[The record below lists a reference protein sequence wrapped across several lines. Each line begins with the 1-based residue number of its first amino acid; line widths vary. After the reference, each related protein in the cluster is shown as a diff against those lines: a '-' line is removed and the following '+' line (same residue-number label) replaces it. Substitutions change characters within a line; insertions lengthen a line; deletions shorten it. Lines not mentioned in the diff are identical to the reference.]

1 MHARSKTRETV
12 NSIMGSKKVDINI
25 KAIARELFS
34 ERDVKMIRLALSPV
48 IKQSEL
54 DSVVDGWDAATAPFN
69 SQIIAFNLAKNHP
82 EVSFP
87 KEIQPIL
94 QQAAILS
101 RKRHLEILP
110 HFSKVIKVLENKEI
124 PFILIKGGAM
134 RAYRP
139 ERPRW
144 TADIDILVPEEKYE
158 EALKDTEK
166 LGYIL
171 HRSPHS
177 SGLRELSSDQDFV
190 DIHHYVSMDT
200 GKERNLND
208 PLFGRTLSLPFSAS
222 TVRVPCPEDMV
233 FISLVNFWKN
243 VTHISRENSKISF
256 ANLCFDLI
264 FLRDRDGC
272 LDWDIIR
279 TDAEI
284 TGSVEVVYL
293 ATSLLDNI
301 LPGFFPER
309 FLEAEV
315 DFRMVKRLMSR
326 TLFTRNVLSPLR
338 DKIGE
343 FNIKK
348 ATSQKRNPFK
358 YIYLRVLYFIVK
370 RFPAGGFKTK
380 G

>member
-1 MHARSKTRETV
+1 
-12 NSIMGSKKVDINI
+12 MGINKLDINI
-25 KAIARELFS
+25 KSIAQELFS
-34 ERDVKMIRLALSPV
+34 ERDIKMIRLALSP
-48 IKQSEL
+48 IIAQDEL
-54 DSVVDGWDAATAPFN
+54 DSVVDGWDAASAPFN
-69 SQIIAFNLAKNHP
+69 SQIIALNLAKNHP
-82 EVSFP
+82 EVAFP

-110 HFSKVIKVLENKEI
+110 HFSRVVKVLDNKEI

-144 TADIDILVPEEKYE
+144 TADIDILVPEDKYE
-158 EALKDTEK
+158 YALKETEK

-177 SGLRELSSDQDFV
+177 SGLREQSSDQDFV

-200 GKERNLND
+200 GKEKNLNE
-208 PLFGRTLSLPFSAS
+208 PLTNRVISLPFSAS
-222 TVRVPCPEDMV
+222 TVKVPCPEDMV

-264 FLRDRDGC
+264 FLRERSGG
-272 LDWDIIR
+272 LDWDVIR
-279 TDAEI
+279 TNASI
-284 TGSVEVVYL
+284 TGSVETVYL
-293 ATSLLDNI
+293 AARVLDHVV
-301 LPGFFPER
+301 PGFFPER
-309 FLEAEV
+309 FLEKEA
-315 DFRMVKRLMSR
+315 DPNMVNRLMSR
-326 TLFTRNVLSPLR
+326 TLFTRNVICPLR

-343 FNIKK
+343 FDFRK
-348 ATSQKRNPFK
+348 AMKQDRNPFR
-358 YIYLRVLYFIVK
+358 YIYLRTKYFVLK

>member
-1 MHARSKTRETV
+1 
-12 NSIMGSKKVDINI
+12 MGINKLDINI
-25 KAIARELFS
+25 KSIAQELFS
-34 ERDVKMIRLALSPV
+34 ERDIKMIRLALSP
-48 IKQSEL
+48 IIAQDEL
-54 DSVVDGWDAATAPFN
+54 DSVVDGWDAASAPFN
-69 SQIIAFNLAKNHP
+69 SQIIALNLAKNHP
-82 EVSFP
+82 EVAFP

-110 HFSKVIKVLENKEI
+110 HFSRVVKVLDNKEI

-144 TADIDILVPEEKYE
+144 TADIDILVPEDKYE
-158 EALKDTEK
+158 YALKEAGK

-177 SGLRELSSDQDFV
+177 SGLREPS
-190 DIHHYVSMDT
+190 
-200 GKERNLND
+200 
-208 PLFGRTLSLPFSAS
+208 SAS
-222 TVRVPCPEDMV
+222 TVKVPCPEDMV

-264 FLRDRDGC
+264 FLRDRSGG
-272 LDWDIIR
+272 LDWDVIR
-279 TDAEI
+279 TNASI
-284 TGSVEVVYL
+284 TGSVETVYL
-293 ATSLLDNI
+293 AARVLDHVI
-301 LPGFFPER
+301 PGFFPER
-309 FLEAEV
+309 FLEKEA
-315 DFRMVKRLMSR
+315 DPNMVNRLMSR
-326 TLFTRNVLSPLR
+326 TLFTRNVICPLR

-343 FNIKK
+343 FDFRK
-348 ATSQKRNPFK
+348 AMKQDRNPFR
-358 YIYLRVLYFIVK
+358 YIYLRTKYFVLK